1 MMNLILVD
9 VTVLWNLTMKCSNC
23 HKQNDYTVCYN
34 CWQYAISQ
42 LGKFPQR
49 YNDLENELLPST
61 GRQGER
67 VQSSKEA
74 PIPVR
79 LETLHLRSGG
89 ISNALTEHEARM
101 RAIRQ
106 ETRITFR
113 GEEIHRITKTCHYLI
128 AHENW
133 AYKNYPYVEDLTKEI
148 ISIASNIQRI
158 LGYKSEEIV
167 IGVCPTQDEEGNK
180 CGAKLKI
187 DPTKL
192 DRTSEIQCRRCE
204 TVWPSTQWRLL
215 GRMLETK

>member
-1 MMNLILVD
+1 
-9 VTVLWNLTMKCSNC
+9 MKCSNC
-23 HKQNDYTVCYN
+23 HRTSDFIICQN

-49 YNDLENELLPST
+49 YNDLESELLPST

-89 ISNALTEHEARM
+89 ISNALTGHEARM
-101 RAIRQ
+101 REIRQ

-128 AHENW
+128 SHADW
-133 AYKNYPYVEDLTKEI
+133 AYKEYAHVEELTKDI

-158 LGYKSEEIV
+158 LGYKSEEIT
-167 IGVCPTQDEEGNK
+167 IGKCPTIGEDGQK
-180 CGAKLKI
+180 CSSKLKI

-192 DRTSEIQCRRCE
+192 DRTLEIKCRRCD
-204 TVWPSTQWRLL
+204 TVWDSTKWRLL
-215 GRMLETK
+215 GKMLDA